1 MKKQKILFI
10 ILISFLIGLMSCATP
25 SKVVD
30 SSMREIRYV
39 SGIIHSIDRNVV
51 ELADG
56 SKWRLN
62 RFLVTSNMSEVLIV
76 LYEDRLQGFMYVNGI
91 KYFLEPQMQNPTLD
105 IDTNPDI
112 MSKKSL
118 GYLTIIKSIDM
129 NVGTITLFGG
139 TEWRI
144 SGYYQ
149 DVVKD
154 WREGS
159 DIIISDDYTWAINL
173 ENYTKAEIKLLSSRF

>member
-1 MKKQKILFI
+1 MKTKKIFLVITFFFI
-10 ILISFLIGLMSCATP
+10 VGLTSCA
-25 SKVVD
+25 SKSTLID
-30 SSMREIRYV
+30 SSMSEVRYT
-39 SGIIHSIDRNVV
+39 SGLIHKVDRNVV
-51 ELADG
+51 ELTDG
-56 SKWRLN
+56 SIWILK

-76 LYEDRLQGFMYVNGI
+76 LYVDRLQGFMYVNGN
-91 KYFLEPQMQNPTLD
+91 KYFLEPKSIRIGDDFISL
-105 IDTNPDI
+105 
-112 MSKKSL
+112 KSL

-154 WREGS
+154 WRAGT
-159 DIIISDDYTWAINL
+159 DIIISNDNTLAINL
-173 ENYTKAEIKLLSSRF
+173 PTFTQAEIKLLTSGR